1 MANLLA
7 DLRHTLRLLGRAP
20 AFTLIA
26 VVTLA
31 LGIGATTAIFS
42 VVNPVLFEPLPY
54 PHSDRVVM
62 VWERDLDGAASN
74 TSFATYA
81 DVAQE
86 NRSLEAI
93 AAVREWQATIT
104 GRAEP
109 ERLTGQRVS
118 STFFAVLGVAPA
130 LGHDFTAAEDVRNGA
145 RVVILSDGLWR
156 RRFGGDS
163 TIVGRQI
170 TLNGLP
176 YAVVGIM
183 PASFENVLDP
193 TVQLWAPL
201 QYDESLPY
209 ACRTCRHLRA
219 VARLL
224 PGVSVHQAA
233 ADMNAISRRLV
244 LEHPTE
250 YARAG
255 MLVAPLRDQITR
267 SVRPALVAVLGA
279 VTLLL
284 LIACSNVSNLLLAR
298 GVQRQGEFSLRA
310 ALGATGARLIRQLV
324 TESLVLAAAG
334 GALGVI
340 VAEVG
345 VRALIA
351 MSPPGLPRLHAIGVN
366 GPVLAFTLAVT
377 LVVGLLFGLAPAIHA
392 ARTNLHHGIQ
402 QGARRTAGTARI
414 TRAVLVVSEVALALM
429 LLVGAG
435 LLMRS
440 LGRLLAVTPGFDPTR
455 LLTMQIQTSGPRFDN
470 DTVTHAFF
478 DRVLAAVRQVPGV
491 EAAALVSQLPLSE
504 DFDMYGVHAEL
515 RRRANPEQDPSA
527 FRYAVSPGYVE
538 TMRIAVRRGRAFT
551 DRDRAG
557 APPVVLINETFA
569 RREWPGQDPIGQRVR
584 LGSATDGPWRTVVGV
599 VADVK
604 QISLA
609 AEQPN
614 AVYVPESQWP
624 YADGSLS
631 LVVRARG
638 EPAALTSTVRRTI
651 WSVDKDQ
658 AITRIA
664 TMDELIAASAAQRR
678 FAFTLFELFSITAL
692 LLAAAGIYGVLS
704 GTVAERLREI
714 GVRSALGATRRDILT
729 MVLREGLGLAALGIV
744 LGGVGALALSRVM
757 SALLFDVS
765 SMDPLTYAGVAGVL
779 AVAAVAACWIPAER
793 AARVDP
799 AVTLRAE

>member
-86 NRSLEAI
+86 NRSFEAI

-130 LGHDFTAAEDVRNGA
+130 LGHDFTAAEDVRDGA

-176 YAVVGIM
+176 YVVVGIM

-193 TVQLWAPL
+193 TTQLWAPL
-201 QYDESLPY
+201 QYDASLPY

-224 PGVSVHQAA
+224 PGVSAHQAA
-233 ADMNAISRRLV
+233 ADVNAISRRLV
-244 LEHPTE
+244 LEYPTDF
-250 YARAG
+250 ARAG
-255 MLVAPLRDQITR
+255 MLVVPLRDQITR
-267 SVRPALVAVLGA
+267 GVRPALVAVLGA

-284 LIACSNVSNLLLAR
+284 LIACSNVTNLLLAR

-392 ARTNLHHGIQ
+392 ARTNLQHGIQ
-402 QGARRTAGTARI
+402 RGARRTAGTARI
-414 TRAVLVVSEVALALM
+414 TRAMLVVSEVALALM

-478 DRVLAAVRQVPGV
+478 DRVLQSVRQVPGV

-504 DFDMYGVHAEL
+504 DFDMYGVHPEL
-515 RRRANPEQDPSA
+515 RRRANPAQDPSA

-538 TMRIAVRRGRAFT
+538 TMRIPVRRGRAFT

-779 AVAAVAACWIPAER
+779 VVAAVAACWIPAER

-799 AVTLRAE
+799 AVTRRAE